1 MFAGA
6 GPSRHGGP
14 AEWEYV
20 DPKGVVQGPFSSKDM
35 LKWADAGFFTSDQQV
50 ILQPF
55 QFDSARLIRKAPLPS
70 SALLLKAPPP
80 LLRKDRPGQCS
91 WRWPYKLPPIF

>member
-1 MFAGA
+1 MLSGLPEEWVEGIFTGA
-6 GPSRHGGP
+6 GPPRHNGP

-50 ILQPF
+50 N
-55 QFDSARLIRKAPLPS
+55 
-70 SALLLKAPPP
+70 PPP
-80 LLRKDRPGQCS
+80 IYSPHLAEPILRLVP
-91 WRWPYKLPPIF
+91 

>member
-1 MFAGA
+1 MHSMLSGLPEERADGMFAGA
-6 GPSRHGGP
+6 GPSKHSGP

-50 ILQPF
+50 NFPLILRLVSQSSFP
-55 QFDSARLIRKAPLPS
+55 SAEEGWS
-70 SALLLKAPPP
+70 
-80 LLRKDRPGQCS
+80 GQCS
-91 WRWPYKLPPIF
+91 LRWPYKLPPNF